1 MMSDDLFRPKRKPCR
16 LLLYL
21 CIYLLGVTAAPLGWS
36 ISLTSSVCAQGL
48 VFTDVTASAGIGLT
62 NKLTES
68 VTWGDY
74 DNDGDPDLYLTS
86 QGANNLFR
94 NDGAGVFTDVTAT
107 AGVGN
112 ALFSVGTAFGD
123 VDNDGD
129 LDLYVVNFGSGPDA
143 FYRNDGPSGPG
154 GAYQFTDIAMAAG
167 TTIQRSSR
175 GMSFVDYDHDGLLDI
190 YVNAIG
196 NDLLYHNKGNLQFE
210 EVAAAVGITGVGGQG
225 VGVVATD
232 INRDGKIDL
241 FTGNRSSD
249 PNRLFLNQGD
259 GTFADSTT
267 ASGITEVGLGMG
279 VLAIDY
285 DNDLNTD
292 LYWTAWPGGGPTPI
306 ANAFYRNNGDATPTF
321 TETTGTTGTSDA
333 LGWGIS
339 VNAGDIDN
347 DGWVDFFVTNGF
359 DSSSTANVLFRNNTD
374 VDGTFQDVTSTLEG
388 GAAFD
393 GRGVS
398 FADFDLD
405 GDLDLLVTA
414 DAGEATRLWRNDTVN
429 DNHWITLKLA
439 GIESNAS
446 AIGARIEITT
456 DLGTFMQEVSGGA
469 GRGSQNDL
477 PVEFGLGSASSIDA
491 IKIFWPSGNVQT
503 VTNPA
508 IDQFLTISEQGSIP
522 EPSTWVLLSMGIG
535 TMQTLRRKR

>member
-1 MMSDDLFRPKRKPCR
+1 MMSDDLFRPKKKPCR

-21 CIYLLGVTAAPLGWS
+21 GIYLFGVTAVPIGLS
-36 ISLTSSVCAQGL
+36 ISLTSSACAKGL
-48 VFTDVTASAGIGLT
+48 VFTDVTVSAGIGLT

-86 QGANNLFR
+86 NGANNLFR
-94 NDGAGVFTDVTAT
+94 NDGGGAFTDVTAI

-112 ALFSVGTAFGD
+112 ESFSVGTAFGD

-129 LDLYVVNFGSGPDA
+129 LDLYVVNFNSGPDV
-143 FYRNDGPSGPG
+143 FYRNDGPTGPG
-154 GAYQFTDIAMAAG
+154 GAYQFTDIALAAG
-167 TTIQRSSR
+167 MTLERSNR
-175 GMSFVDYDHDGLLDI
+175 GLSFIDYDQDGLLDI
-190 YVNAIG
+190 YINASG
-196 NDLLYHNKGNLQFE
+196 EDLLYHNKGNLQFE
-210 EVAAAVGITGVGGQG
+210 EVAAAAGISGVGGQG

-232 INRDGKIDL
+232 VNRDGKIDL

-249 PNRLFLNQGD
+249 PNRLFLNNGD
-259 GTFADSTT
+259 GTFADSTV
-267 ASGITEVGLGMG
+267 ASGIAAVGLGMG
-279 VLAIDY
+279 VLAFDY

-292 LYWTAWPGGGPTPI
+292 LYWTTWPGTGPTLQS
-306 ANAFYRNNGDATPTF
+306 NTLYQNNGDATPTF
-321 TETTGTTGTSDA
+321 TETAATTGTTDK

-339 VNAGDIDN
+339 ANAGDIDN

-359 DSSSTANVLFRNNTD
+359 NSSSSANVLFRNNTD
-374 VDGTFQDVTSTLEG
+374 IDGTFQDVTSALEG
-388 GAAFD
+388 GASFD
-393 GRGVS
+393 GRGVAFS
-398 FADFDLD
+398 DFDLD
-405 GDLDLLVTA
+405 GDLDLLVTG
-414 DAGEATRLWRNDTVN
+414 AGGDATRLWRNDTVN
-429 DNHWITLKLA
+429 SNHWITLKLV
-439 GIESNAS
+439 GVESNAS

-503 VTNPA
+503 VANPV
-508 IDQFLTISEQGSIP
+508 IDQFLNISEQGSIP
-522 EPSTWVLLSMGIG
+522 EPSSWILLSLGIG